1 MSPAGRSIDHPAWC
15 TTLTCDTTAPT
26 DPLHRSMPQTWV
38 PERTDIQV
46 SVAVGR
52 EDELQPDGTYLP
64 YGAHVA
70 VELYDLACLTPH
82 GDPKRIAVSLPADEA
97 RRIGRLLIEH
107 ASWADRVARE
117 DIPQQHPQ
125 RHTA

>member
-1 MSPAGRSIDHPAWC
+1 MSPAGRSIDHPDWC

-38 PERTDIQV
+38 PERTNIQV

-64 YGAHVA
+64 YSAHVA
-70 VELYDLACLTPH
+70 VNLYDMAATTVH
-82 GDPKRIAVSLPADEA
+82 GDPRQIGLSLPAHEA
-97 RRIGRLLIEH
+97 RRIGKLLIEH
-107 ASWADRVARE
+107 AAWAEAVERE